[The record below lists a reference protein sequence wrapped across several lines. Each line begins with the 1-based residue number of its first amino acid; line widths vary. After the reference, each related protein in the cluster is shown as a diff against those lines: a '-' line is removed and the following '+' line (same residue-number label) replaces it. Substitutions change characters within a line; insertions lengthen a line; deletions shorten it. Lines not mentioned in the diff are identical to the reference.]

1 MENTFFLI
9 TNLFRNIQIRMND
22 LTLLFIFNIGRRKY
36 NKYMYFVMFMKMYI
50 LEQNTVVNVT
60 GLGRGVLCT
69 SLDS

>member
-1 MENTFFLI
+1 
-9 TNLFRNIQIRMND
+9 MND
-22 LTLLFIFNIGRRKY
+22 LTLLFIFNIGKRKY
-36 NKYMYFVMFMKMYI
+36 NKYMYFVMIMKMYI